1 MARKKLKI
9 PDRECQQ
16 RIFNENFSS
25 QAYEDAVKSVMECLT
40 GAHTPSEIGERMKT
54 LENSKKCDWFDLEF
68 EDFKTII
75 WCDIELD
82 RSKMETEA
90 DYVGVHLRIDWEDA
104 KGNGKILIASLFS
117 TVFSKDYIADEL
129 CRFDPETFQIMEW
142 LY

>member
-9 PDRECQQ
+9 PDRESQQ
-16 RIFNENFSS
+16 RIFNENFDF
-25 QAYEDAVKSVMECLT
+25 QTFKDAVEPVIKCLT
-40 GAHTPSEIGERMKT
+40 GAHTPSEIGERMKA

-82 RSKMETEA
+82 RSQMETEA
-90 DYVGVHLRIDWEDA
+90 DFVGVTILIDWEDA
-104 KGNGKILIASLFS
+104 KGIGTIKTAYLYS
-117 TVFSKDYIADEL
+117 TVFSKDYLADEL